1 MGIEN
6 EDDHK
11 AAREYLEEII
21 ALMPGHVYWKDRD
34 GVYLGCNDL
43 QAKSVGLSSRHELIG
58 KTDYDFSWAEQAEF
72 LRQIDQQVM
81 ASGIAQTI
89 EEPAVLADGSQAIFL
104 SKKVPLSN
112 SNQEI
117 VGVVGISFNITEQ
130 KRIEQR
136 LRETQDKVEGMTLVS
151 ASMAH
156 QLRTPLAG
164 LNISAKFIKDTL
176 ASMIKRASDKN
187 LNELQHSL
195 EPILRDCTVIEK
207 ELNIMDKEIKASLT
221 VIDMLLLNLNPTMN
235 VSNIEIFSIND
246 CIEEALSRYPFTA
259 SQRKK
264 IIWDNVPEQNF
275 EVKSELLLLIHTF
288 FNLIKNSVHSILQK
302 GEGTIEIWGQPD
314 KDVNKIYFKDTGMG
328 IPEAS
333 LPHIFDRFYSKTHHG
348 TGIGLSFCQWVMQM
362 QGGSIICESVE
373 GEYALF
379 ILCFPNFEKNL
390 T

>member
-1 MGIEN
+1 MEIN
-6 EDDHK
+6 TKDDHK
-11 AAREYLEEII
+11 AAKEYLEEII
-21 ALMPGHVYWKDRD
+21 ALMPGHVYWKDRE

-43 QAKSVGLSSRHELIG
+43 QAKSVGLSSRHDMIG

-72 LRQIDQQVM
+72 LRNIDQQVM
-81 ASGIAQTI
+81 TSGIAQTI
-89 EEPAVLADGSQAIFL
+89 EEPAVLADGSQAVFL
-104 SKKVPLSN
+104 SKKVPLYS

-130 KRIEQR
+130 KIIEQR
-136 LRETQDKVEGMTLVS
+136 LRETQDKVDGMTLVS

-164 LNISAKFIKDTL
+164 LNISTKFIKDMI
-176 ASMIKRASDKN
+176 ASMICRMTD
-187 LNELQHSL
+187 EIREQHSPI
-195 EPILRDCTVIEK
+195 ERILRDFSLVEK
-207 ELNIMDKEIKASLT
+207 ELTIMDKEIKASLT

-246 CIEEALSRYPFTA
+246 CIEDALSRYPFAPNQQKLITWENI
-259 SQRKK
+259 RE
-264 IIWDNVPEQNF
+264 NNF

-302 GEGTIEIWGQPD
+302 GEGKIEIWVQPD
-314 KDVNKIYFKDTGMG
+314 KNINRVYFKDTGMG
-328 IPEAS
+328 ISEAS

-348 TGIGLSFCQWVMQM
+348 TGIGLSFCQWVMHTL
-362 QGGSIICESVE
+362 GGSIICESVE

-379 ILCFPNFEKNL
+379 ILCFPNFEIN
-390 T
+390 TA